1 MSPTLHDHSGS
12 PHAHIP
18 KAGTL
23 VKVWLTL
30 VIFTIVTALVATVNL
45 GEWNVVVALIIAV
58 TKASLVAWI
67 FMGVRYTTSLT
78 KLFVVAGLVW
88 LGIMILIT
96 SSDYTSRT
104 WTYQAQPWSQNKA
117 GGASR

>member
-1 MSPTLHDHSGS
+1 MSSNGHTTTPGHS
-12 PHAHIP
+12 HIP
-18 KAGTL
+18 AVRAL
-23 VKVWLTL
+23 VGVWATL
-30 VIFTIVTALVATVNL
+30 VIFTVVTALIATIDL

-88 LGIMILIT
+88 LGIMIVIT
-96 SSDYTSRT
+96 ASDYSSRS
-104 WTYQAQPWSQNKA
+104 WTYQAKPWANNPAA
-117 GGASR
+117 GLSR